1 MRMDIVKYNVQPPK
15 WEHFWTW
22 KDACA
27 LPDLLQW
34 ESLVFLPNFLEGHC
48 EWPKLGL
55 ALAFKAAWAASPDVV
70 SAAALRSNIYHD
82 DMDLPT
88 KTLKNPRVWNDCENL
103 IAIFW
108 GSLG

>member
-1 MRMDIVKYNVQPPK
+1 
-15 WEHFWTW
+15 
-22 KDACA
+22 
-27 LPDLLQW
+27 
-34 ESLVFLPNFLEGHC
+34 
-48 EWPKLGL
+48 
-55 ALAFKAAWAASPDVV
+55 V